1 MYAYTLEDS
10 NLMWGNSNTCT
21 TLAITNTTTG
31 ETRQI
36 QDFTYFEEDTDTQ
49 EELALLYAEAA

>member
-36 QDFTYFEEDTDTQ
+36 QDFTYFEADADTQ